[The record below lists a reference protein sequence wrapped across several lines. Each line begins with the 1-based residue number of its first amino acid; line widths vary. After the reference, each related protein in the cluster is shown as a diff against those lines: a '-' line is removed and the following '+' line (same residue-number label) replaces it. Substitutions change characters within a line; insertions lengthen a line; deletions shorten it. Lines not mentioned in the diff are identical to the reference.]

1 MTAPRVKGFSTEFAE
16 NAEDIGYLDSEM
28 VDIEARRCSLPTDEK
43 TALPLQSAQCHE
55 AKNFP
60 VIHLNNQEC

>member
-1 MTAPRVKGFSTEFAE
+1 MTAPRVKGFSAQFAE
-16 NAEDIGYLDSEM
+16 NAEDIGNLEPEM
-28 VDIEARRCSLPTDEK
+28 VVIEARRCSLPADEE

-60 VIHLNNQEC
+60 VIQLNNQEC